1 MNLIPVALP
10 AAAVLVIGVDREQKR
25 RHSKT
30 LHPLAR
36 ASLRIVRSL
45 LICAVVDQS
54 GGGDTIALISEG
66 RFSEVKL
73 PKLFLPMAFVT
84 VYFTALCYTL
94 FVPF

>member
-1 MNLIPVALP
+1 M
-10 AAAVLVIGVDREQKR
+10 
-25 RHSKT
+25 
-30 LHPLAR
+30 
-36 ASLRIVRSL
+36 RSL

-54 GGGDTIALISEG
+54 GGGDTIQLISEG

>member
-25 RHSKT
+25 QT
-30 LHPLAR
+30 LRPSAR
-36 ASLRIVRSL
+36 ARLTIVRSL

>member
-25 RHSKT
+25 QT
-30 LHPLAR
+30 LHPSAR
-36 ASLRIVRSL
+36 ASLTIVRSL